1 MSEKQPE
8 NATEATGRENPE
20 AVNDTTERDMDMSDD
35 NEARELPD
43 ESASSSDGES
53 ETVAESRTVQFSVVF
68 DDDEDGDFAVISGD
82 GGLSDDDNDDDNDDA
97 GSGLEADSG
106 AATKAN
112 QLSNDIDSSDA
123 QDSDAQHSAAQNA
136 DNHSAE
142 AVAKQDESGDQH
154 DAQAADADAISTDS
168 TSTDAA
174 DDEAS
179 ENAEGDVAAL
189 NAAHV
194 EATLG
199 LAQSQA
205 NPLFADAT
213 TQDAADSTSD
223 SAVAPTER
231 IASRLDKEIVSRR
244 DDAMLLKS
252 YPNFALD
259 HLTVTN
265 RKSGRSVLDDV
276 DMAFHAGKLYAVFV
290 DDEEQRTA
298 LMSVMGGFTR
308 ASSGQVL
315 LKSANINELEIG
327 EIRGHRVGMIPQR
340 FALRGDLDAVANLV
354 YAMDASG
361 RTFLKPRP
369 QVARDLLSR
378 VGCEDIHAGVP
389 VRELPAVD
397 QRRMAIARAISCEA
411 SVIIIDGPTLGL
423 DDAQSQDILSLLTT
437 VSRSRDTRR
446 SVIMLTSSDADCDA
460 ADIVYDVDE

>member
-1 MSEKQPE
+1 MRKAGLRLTLLSPPRPISPPFSYDA
-8 NATEATGRENPE
+8 N
-20 AVNDTTERDMDMSDD
+20 
-35 NEARELPD
+35 
-43 ESASSSDGES
+43 SSN
-53 ETVAESRTVQFSVVF
+53 V
-68 DDDEDGDFAVISGD
+68 
-82 GGLSDDDNDDDNDDA
+82 
-97 GSGLEADSG
+97 
-106 AATKAN
+106 
-112 QLSNDIDSSDA
+112 

-136 DNHSAE
+136 DNHSDE
-142 AVAKQDESGDQH
+142 SVAGQDESNDSH
-154 DAQAADADAISTDS
+154 DAQAAGADAISTDS
-168 TSTDAA
+168 A
-174 DDEAS
+174 DHEAS
-179 ENAEGDVAAL
+179 ENAAGDVAVL

-213 TQDAADSTSD
+213 TQDAADSTINPTAD
-223 SAVAPTER
+223 PTER

-276 DMAFHAGKLYAVFV
+276 DMAFHAGQLYAVFV

-308 ASSGQVL
+308 ADSGQVL

-327 EIRGHRVGMIPQR
+327 EIRGHRVGMVPQR

-361 RTFLKPRP
+361 RTFLKPKP

-411 SVIIIDGPTLGL
+411 SAIIIDGPTLGL
-423 DDAQSQDILSLLTT
+423 DDAQSQEILSLLVT

-446 SVIMLTSSDADCDA
+446 SVIMLTSSDVDCDA

>member
-20 AVNDTTERDMDMSDD
+20 GINDTTERDIDMSDD

-43 ESASSSDGES
+43 EAASSSDGES

-82 GGLSDDDNDDDNDDA
+82 GGLSDDDNDNDDA
-97 GSGLEADSG
+97 ESGIETDYG
-106 AATKAN
+106 AAAKAD
-112 QLSNDIDSSDA
+112 QPADKTDSSDA

-136 DNHSAE
+136 DNHSAKS
-142 AVAKQDESGDQH
+142 VDKQDESDDQH
-154 DAQAADADAISTDS
+154 DAQAADADAISTKAIN
-168 TSTDAA
+168 TDAT
-174 DDEAS
+174 DHEAS
-179 ENAEGDVAAL
+179 ENVAGDIAAL

-205 NPLFADAT
+205 NPLFADTT

-231 IASRLDKEIVSRR
+231 IASRLDREIVSRR

-276 DMAFHAGKLYAVFV
+276 DMAFHAGQLYAVFV

-327 EIRGHRVGMIPQR
+327 EIRGHRIGMIPQR

-361 RTFLKPRP
+361 RTFLKPKP

-389 VRELPAVD
+389 VHELPAVD

-423 DDAQSQDILSLLTT
+423 DDAQSQEILSLLTT

-446 SVIMLTSSDADCDA
+446 SVIMLTSSRADCDA
-460 ADIVYDVDE
+460 ADTVYDVDE

>member
-1 MSEKQPE
+1 MSEEQPE
-8 NATEATGRENPE
+8 KATDATGRKDLE
-20 AVNDTTERDMDMSDD
+20 AVNDTTEKDTDMSDD

-43 ESASSSDGES
+43 ETASSSDGEP
-53 ETVAESRTVQFSVVF
+53 ETAEENRTVQFSVVF

-82 GGLSDDDNDDDNDDA
+82 GGLPDDDNDDA
-97 GSGLEADSG
+97 ESGLEADSAV
-106 AATKAN
+106 AAKADQPADDAN
-112 QLSNDIDSSDA
+112 SSNV

-136 DNHSAE
+136 DNHSDE
-142 AVAKQDESGDQH
+142 SVAGQDESNDSH
-154 DAQAADADAISTDS
+154 DAQAAGADAISTDS
-168 TSTDAA
+168 A
-174 DDEAS
+174 DHEAS
-179 ENAEGDVAAL
+179 ENAAGDVAVL

-213 TQDAADSTSD
+213 TQDAADSTINPTAD
-223 SAVAPTER
+223 PTER

-276 DMAFHAGKLYAVFV
+276 DMAFHAGQLYAVFV

-308 ASSGQVL
+308 ADSGQVL

-327 EIRGHRVGMIPQR
+327 EIRGHRVGMVPQR

-361 RTFLKPRP
+361 RTFLKPKP

-378 VGCEDIHAGVP
+378 VGFEDIHAGVP

-411 SVIIIDGPTLGL
+411 SAIIIDGPTLGL
-423 DDAQSQDILSLLTT
+423 DDAQSQEILSLLVT

-446 SVIMLTSSDADCDA
+446 SVIMLTSSDVDCDA

>member
-35 NEARELPD
+35 NETRELPD

-53 ETVAESRTVQFSVVF
+53 ETAAEGRTVQFSVVF

-82 GGLSDDDNDDDNDDA
+82 GGLSGDNNNDDNDDA
-97 GSGLEADSG
+97 ESGIGADSG
-106 AATKAN
+106 AAAKADQPADDVN
-112 QLSNDIDSSDA
+112 SSDA

-136 DNHSAE
+136 NNHSAE
-142 AVAKQDESGDQH
+142 AVAKHSH
-154 DAQAADADAISTDS
+154 DAQAVGADAISTDS
-168 TSTDAA
+168 A

-179 ENAEGDVAAL
+179 ENAAGDVAAL

-194 EATLG
+194 KATLG
-199 LAQSQA
+199 LTQSQA
-205 NPLFADAT
+205 NPLFAAAT

-231 IASRLDKEIVSRR
+231 IASRLDREIVSRR

-315 LKSANINELEIG
+315 LKSANINELENG
-327 EIRGHRVGMIPQR
+327 EIRGHRIGMIPQR
-340 FALRGDLDAVANLV
+340 FALREDLDGVANLV

-361 RTFLKPRP
+361 RTFLKPKP

-423 DDAQSQDILSLLTT
+423 DDAQSQEILSLLTT

-446 SVIMLTSSDADCDA
+446 SVIMLTSSDVDCDA
-460 ADIVYDVDE
+460 ADTVYDVDE

>member
-20 AVNDTTERDMDMSDD
+20 AVNDITERDMDMSDD

-53 ETVAESRTVQFSVVF
+53 ETAAEGRTVQFSVVF

-82 GGLSDDDNDDDNDDA
+82 GGLSDDDNDDA
-97 GSGLEADSG
+97 ESGIEADSG
-106 AATKAN
+106 AAAKAD
-112 QLSNDIDSSDA
+112 QLSDDADSSDA

-136 DNHSAE
+136 DDHSAKS
-142 AVAKQDESGDQH
+142 VAKQDESDDSHG
-154 DAQAADADAISTDS
+154 AQAAGADTISTDP
-168 TSTDAA
+168 TSTDFA

-179 ENAEGDVAAL
+179 ENAAGDVAAL

-213 TQDAADSTSD
+213 TQDAADS
-223 SAVAPTER
+223 AAAPTER
-231 IASRLDKEIVSRR
+231 IASRLDREIVSRR

-290 DDEEQRTA
+290 DDEEQRTV

-327 EIRGHRVGMIPQR
+327 EIRGHRIGMIPQR

-361 RTFLKPRP
+361 RTFLKPKP

-397 QRRMAIARAISCEA
+397 QQRMAIARAISCEA
-411 SVIIIDGPTLGL
+411 SAIIIDGPTLGL
-423 DDAQSQDILSLLTT
+423 DDAQSQEILSLLTT

-446 SVIMLTSSDADCDA
+446 SVIMLTSSDVDCDA

>member
-8 NATEATGRENPE
+8 NAAEATGRENPE
-20 AVNDTTERDMDMSDD
+20 VVNDTTERDMDMSDD
-35 NEARELPD
+35 NEANELPD
-43 ESASSSDGES
+43 EAASSSDGEP
-53 ETVAESRTVQFSVVF
+53 ETAEESRTVQFSVVF

-82 GGLSDDDNDDDNDDA
+82 GGLSDNDNDDA
-97 GSGLEADSG
+97 ESGIEADSG
-106 AATKAN
+106 AVAKAG
-112 QLSNDIDSSDA
+112 QLSDDANSSDA
-123 QDSDAQHSAAQNA
+123 QDSAAQHSAAQNA
-136 DNHSAE
+136 DDHSAE
-142 AVAKQDESGDQH
+142 AVAKQNAADGSH
-154 DAQAADADAISTDS
+154 DAQAAGTDAINTDAIN
-168 TSTDAA
+168 TDAA
-174 DDEAS
+174 DDETS
-179 ENAEGDVAAL
+179 ENAAGDVAAL

-213 TQDAADSTSD
+213 SQDSVADSTSD
-223 SAVAPTER
+223 STVAPTER
-231 IASRLDKEIVSRR
+231 IASRLDREIVSRR

-259 HLTVTN
+259 HLTVAN

-327 EIRGHRVGMIPQR
+327 EIRGHRIGMIPQR

-361 RTFLKPRP
+361 RTFLKPKP

-423 DDAQSQDILSLLTT
+423 DDAQSQEILSLLTT

-460 ADIVYDVDE
+460 ADTVYDVDK